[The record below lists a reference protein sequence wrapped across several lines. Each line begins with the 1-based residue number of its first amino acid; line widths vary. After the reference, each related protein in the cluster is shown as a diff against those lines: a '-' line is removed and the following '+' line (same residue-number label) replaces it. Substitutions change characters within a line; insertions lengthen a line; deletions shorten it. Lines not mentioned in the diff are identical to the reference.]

1 MTTITPA
8 LAEQYQIDQQP
19 VASIKKELGQK
30 EFLELMMAQL
40 KHQDP
45 MEPMDNGEF
54 LGQMAQFSTVTG
66 IESMQESLESL
77 TATYSAG
84 QTLQSTQLVGQE
96 VLIENNEMELN
107 ASGETGGSYELDAG
121 SGDVLLDIANS
132 AGTIIRQI
140 PLGQVAA
147 GRHTFSW
154 DGMDKNGNRA
164 PAGSYTAQISA
175 QRDDEYVAATVLT
188 TRIVD
193 SVEFGSGSE
202 TILNTRQG
210 DTLSLSDIKQIR
222 QNSNVT
228 DTDTTS
234 E

>member
-8 LAEQYQIDQQP
+8 FVEQYQLDQQP
-19 VASIKKELGQK
+19 VATNKKELGQK

-66 IESMQESLESL
+66 IEAMQGSLENL

-107 ASGETGGSYELDAG
+107 ASGDTGGSFELDAG

-147 GRHTFSW
+147 GRHAFNW

-164 PAGSYTAQISA
+164 PAGTYTAQISA
-175 QRDDEYVAATVLT
+175 QRDEEYIAATVLT
-188 TRIVD
+188 SRLVD

-222 QNSNVT
+222 QNSNLT
-228 DTDTTS
+228 ETS
-234 E
+234 TEQ